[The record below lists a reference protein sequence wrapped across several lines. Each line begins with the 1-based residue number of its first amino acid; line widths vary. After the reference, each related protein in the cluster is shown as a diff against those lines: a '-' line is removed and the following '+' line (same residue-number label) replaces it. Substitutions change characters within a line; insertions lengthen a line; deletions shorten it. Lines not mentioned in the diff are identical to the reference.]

1 MSAAASH
8 LSLCD
13 RLHDPTTRLGLTSI
27 VASCALMAAF
37 VVLFA
42 IVLLAF
48 VVGVTGWRP

>member
-1 MSAAASH
+1 MTAPH

-13 RLHDPTTRLGLTSI
+13 HSHPADVTCNRG
-27 VASCALMAAF
+27 CALMAAF

>member
-1 MSAAASH
+1 MTASH
-8 LSLCD
+8 LSHCD
-13 RLHDPTTRLGLTSI
+13 HSHDATVTCNRG
-27 VASCALMAAF
+27 CALMAAF